1 MSPSP
6 AHRKKKTAIN
16 ADVGVCFLDSVRD
29 LKTEINLDRSESSH
43 RDQRYESDITK
54 STDLKTSPHEV
65 PVIVSIV
72 SLYFQI

>member
-1 MSPSP
+1 MS
-6 AHRKKKTAIN
+6 

-29 LKTEINLDRSESSH
+29 LKTEINFDRSESSH

-65 PVIVSIV
+65 PYIVSIV
-72 SLYFQI
+72 PFYFQI